1 MKSSTETVQRRFT
14 EDIEDIPE
22 GPSQDPYPPFPEELP
37 GNSLI
42 AEPVLNP
49 SYTFKRALA
58 LPVATNG
65 VVTVDDSVSRSHL
78 DTGVVIGRA
87 LPRSCLDPN
96 VRPVVRA
103 IVNKVGV
110 IIAYIPGRYS
120 KRSAIKGDIQI
131 AMTHVEYIPE
141 LTEYPFGE
149 ERSRAIK
156 TMIEE
161 RNGPEKTNDTSNSR
175 LSTMTPP
182 LPTVP
187 ERNMPEVPIITTE
200 DSKYP
205 GLCKEEIDI
214 GHAKEHWC
222 LNPHKR
228 PIVRARL
235 SKKDSVIAFV
245 PAKDIKHARTHGEV
259 QIPLNQ
265 VDLSEWLTALPPWK
279 VSDAVRAEIKTKK
292 EANGSSAIPD
302 SCDHM
307 GGGAVKEGGEVTV
320 QALDIAGNA
329 DQADSLSDTTDVP
342 ESGVLH

>member
-1 MKSSTETVQRRFT
+1 MKSSTETVQRKFT
-14 EDIEDIPE
+14 EDIEDILEEPN
-22 GPSQDPYPPFPEELP
+22 QNPYPPFPEELP
-37 GNSLI
+37 SNPLV
-42 AEPVLNP
+42 AEPVLEP
-49 SYTFKRALA
+49 TYTFKSALA
-58 LPVATNG
+58 LPVATSG
-65 VVTVDDSVSRSHL
+65 VVTIDDSSSRSHL
-78 DTGVVIGRA
+78 DNGVVIGRA
-87 LPRSCLDPN
+87 LPQSCLDPN

-103 IVNKVGV
+103 IINRVGV
-110 IIAYIPGRYS
+110 IVAYIPGRYS

-156 TMIEE
+156 SMIEE
-161 RNGPEKTNDTSNSR
+161 RNGPEKTNATPDSR
-175 LSTMTPP
+175 LSIITPP
-182 LPTVP
+182 LPIVF
-187 ERNMPEVPIITTE
+187 EGNIQEVPIITTE

-205 GLCKEEIDI
+205 GLCKEGIII

-228 PIVRARL
+228 PTVRARL

-245 PAKDIKHARTHGEV
+245 PAKDTKHARTCGEV

-265 VDLSEWLTALPPWK
+265 VDFSEWLTALPPWK
-279 VSDAVRAEIKTKK
+279 VSDAVRTKIKTK

-302 SCDHM
+302 SCGHM
-307 GGGAVKEGGEVTV
+307 GGRAVKKGGKVTA

-329 DQADSLSDTTDVP
+329 GQVDSLSDNTEVP
-342 ESGVLH
+342 EAGVLH